1 MTHTIVVSVIIPVF
15 NAAKTIEATIASV
28 LRQTL
33 ANFEIIAVNDGSTD
47 ESLQTLLRLA
57 VSDSRV
63 RVVSQDNRGVAATR
77 NFGVSLAKGSL
88 LAFLDADDI
97 WHSDKLARHFA
108 FHDSDTD
115 IDASYARIAFVDAV
129 NKKANKPRTTSSVR
143 PGCLSVQ
150 DLFAENPVC
159 TMSNLVVRR
168 DVFQRVGDFR
178 EDMSFA
184 EDQEWLARAAS
195 RWCTIEG
202 IDEVLVDYRL
212 SPDGLSVNLDR
223 MYEGWRIIAQEHAGS
238 INTSG
243 AEAVYCRYLARRALR
258 AGAPA
263 RTAWDFAMRGLRLD
277 PQSFLGDAHRGW
289 LTLLAAFAARI
300 FPRRARLIIF
310 A

>member
-1 MTHTIVVSVIIPVF
+1 MTHTIVFSVIIPVF
-15 NAAKTIEATIASV
+15 NAAKTIEATIGSV
-28 LRQTL
+28 LRQTF

-57 VSDSRV
+57 SIDPRV
-63 RVVSQDNRGVAATR
+63 RVVSQENQGVAATR

-108 FHDSDTD
+108 FHDSDAD
-115 IDASYARIAFVDAV
+115 IDASYARIAFLEGGD
-129 NKKANKPRTTSSVR
+129 KTSSKPRTTSSVR
-143 PGCLSVQ
+143 PGCLTVQ
-150 DLFAENPVC
+150 DLLAENPVC

-168 DVFQRVGDFR
+168 DVFERIGDFR

-195 RWCTIEG
+195 RWCSIEG
-202 IDEVLVDYRL
+202 IDDVLVDYRL

-223 MYEGWRIIAQEHAGS
+223 MYEGWRIIAQDHAAS
-238 INTSG
+238 VNTSG

-263 RTAWDFAMRGLRLD
+263 RTAWKFAKRGLCLD

-289 LTLLAAFAARI
+289 LTLLAAFTARVV
-300 FPRRARLIIF
+300 PRRARLIIF